1 MKQALLLALPL
12 FLSASCATPHAHP
25 RGKKVVVVK
34 QVKKPAHPAK
44 LHLKGGVWV
53 RL

>member
-1 MKQALLLALPL
+1 MKYALLLTLPFL
-12 FLSASCATPHAHP
+12 FSASCAAPHSHH
-25 RGKKVVVVK
+25 RGQKVVVK
-34 QVKKPAHPAK
+34 PVKKPAHPAK